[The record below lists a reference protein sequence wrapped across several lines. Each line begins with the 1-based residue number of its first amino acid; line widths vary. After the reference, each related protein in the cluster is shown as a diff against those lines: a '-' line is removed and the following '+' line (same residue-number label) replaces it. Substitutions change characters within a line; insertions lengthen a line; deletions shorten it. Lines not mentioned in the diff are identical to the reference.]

1 MIENIK
7 MLVMDVDGT
16 LTDGKIYYGNDG
28 ELFKAFDVRDGYR
41 LVKCEEYGIITAII
55 TGKTSKIVE
64 GRARDLKIKEILGL
78 APWVILVF
86 LMGFYPEVFMNK
98 FEPTVTHYLND
109 ILQIGA
115 TK

>member
-1 MIENIK
+1 
-7 MLVMDVDGT
+7 MDVSKSFKNRPEGSV
-16 LTDGKIYYGNDG
+16 
-28 ELFKAFDVRDGYR
+28 ELNM
-41 LVKCEEYGIITAII
+41 
-55 TGKTSKIVE
+55 
-64 GRARDLKIKEILGL
+64 RDLKIKEILGL